1 MKKLDSLHFN
11 LQAGFDFLQLEM
23 LWTSSKYAEMRLE
36 AAVEAMDE
44 NVEDK

>member
-1 MKKLDSLHFN
+1 MKKIDSLQFN
-11 LQAGFDFLQLEM
+11 LQAVFYLIQLEM
-23 LWTSSKYAEMRLE
+23 LWTSSKYAERRLE